1 MPVNKNALIR
11 FRTIDRC
18 LCNRQRRWTLEDLIE
33 KCSEAL
39 YELEGIQTEVS
50 KRTIQLDIQNMRS
63 DKLGYAAPI
72 VVLEKKYYTYEDPK
86 FSIDRMPINDK
97 DLKQM
102 QEALSVLRQLKGF
115 SQFQELDLVLKKL
128 EETVKATQKQRFPV
142 ILMDTNQLLQGLD
155 WMNELYECILNEITI
170 TIEYHPFYRSDSFK
184 DLFFPYLLKEYN
196 KRWYVVGFSQTRHK
210 IALFALDRIVNI
222 EKTNGVPFVKNNFF
236 NPEIYFRDNIGVTV
250 QLEQDPEEIVFWATD
265 EFKNYLETKPIH
277 ASQKTMF
284 KYENGIVFSLKLRV
298 NFELIELLLGHSDRI
313 VILKPRSLRQTVLE
327 RTRNCL
333 VRNEDH
339 VFLSGLWRQINATS
353 M

>member
-39 YELEGIQTEVS
+39 YELEGIRTDIS

-63 DKLGYAAPI
+63 EKLGYSAPI
-72 VVLEKKYYTYEDPK
+72 VVLEKKYYTYEDPNY
-86 FSIDRMPINDK
+86 SIDRMPVNEK

-115 SQFQELDLVLKKL
+115 SQFQELDIVLKKL
-128 EETVKATQKQRFPV
+128 EENVKANQKQRFPV
-142 ILMDTNQLLQGLD
+142 ILMDTNPLLQGLSS
-155 WMNELYECILNEITI
+155 MNELYESILNEKTI
-170 TIEYHPFYRSDSFK
+170 TLEYRPFYQLDSFK
-184 DLFFPYLLKEYN
+184 DVFFPYLLKEYN

-210 IALFALDRIVNI
+210 IALFALDRIINI
-222 EKTNGVPFVKNNFF
+222 EETRGVPFVKNNFF

-250 QLEQDPEEIVFWATD
+250 QLNQQPEEIIFWASN

-277 ASQKTMF
+277 FSQKRLF
-284 KYENGIVFSLKLRV
+284 DYKGGSVFSLFLRI
-298 NFELIELLLGHSDRI
+298 NFELNELLHGHSDRI
-313 VILKPRSLRQTVLE
+313 SILKPRSLRQNMLE
-327 RTRNCL
+327 RMQNCIN
-333 VRNEDH
+333 RNEDKD
-339 VFLSGLWRQINATS
+339 FISGLWQRLNAQ
-353 M
+353 